1 MDRSDFLL
9 ERKFEREGWAYV
21 TRVLT
26 YNILF
31 GGTPRTDQIAQIIRS
46 ARPDVVGLLEA
57 TDPRVVEKLAEQL
70 GMEYRLTGRSRFAAD
85 WQVAVLSR
93 LPIVRMRVHL
103 RPGALSKPLLEIGV
117 REEHGGELT
126 LFVTHLTSSFA
137 RGARGGDSLRL
148 AEVRELLR
156 ITAHKRVTPHLIMGD
171 FNSLAP
177 GDALGASRL
186 LRYLVQMEELPQAK
200 LHERLSSA
208 DLNFVVPTS
217 LGFLKPL
224 LRVIPRHAAL
234 SVLFDAAASRY
245 VARGSIR
252 LLLRAGYLDCFR
264 QVRPHDD
271 GFTCPARAPA
281 GRIDYI
287 FASPELA
294 TRLSA
299 CSVVTGADGVFAEQA
314 SDHLPVLAEF
324 GVPPKGERDAGD
336 EEA

>member
-1 MDRSDFLL
+1 M
-9 ERKFEREGWAYV
+9 

-70 GMEYRLTGRSRFAAD
+70 GMEYRLTGRARFAAD

-156 ITAHKRVTPHLIMGD
+156 ITAQKRVTPHLIMGD

-234 SVLFDAAASRY
+234 SMSGHRADCRNEFRHSHQRLHQL
-245 VARGSIR
+245 RGPAVSSIGWSILYAVGDHR
-252 LLLRAGYLDCFR
+252 FPIWQPGDGSHR
-264 QVRPHDD
+264 Q
-271 GFTCPARAPA
+271 
-281 GRIDYI
+281 
-287 FASPELA
+287 
-294 TRLSA
+294 
-299 CSVVTGADGVFAEQA
+299 
-314 SDHLPVLAEF
+314 
-324 GVPPKGERDAGD
+324 
-336 EEA
+336 